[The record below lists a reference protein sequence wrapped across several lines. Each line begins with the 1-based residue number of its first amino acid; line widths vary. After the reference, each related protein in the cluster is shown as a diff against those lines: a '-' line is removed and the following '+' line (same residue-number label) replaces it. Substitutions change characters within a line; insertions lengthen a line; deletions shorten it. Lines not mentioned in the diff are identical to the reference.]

1 MASFSHLVRFECAE
15 HGTAYYADLGPDAD
29 GPPVPGTRLGA
40 FKTFQDLASNNYKE
54 NVTVSRPCSWCKQ
67 LLAPLPQENIPIYCV
82 GLNYRSHAKEAQLTI
97 PSYPPLWTKPAASLA
112 HPNEDIPVNDFCA
125 KSLLDYEGE
134 LVFVTSAECRDI
146 SPKEAENYILGY
158 TVGNDLSCRMFQLP
172 QNSGGQFFF
181 AKAFDRFAPIGP
193 TLISPELF
201 KSGDFNLVTKVNGE
215 LRQRADFRKDMIFS
229 PEKIL
234 SHMSQG
240 TTIPAGTAIMTG
252 TPQGVGA
259 FLTPKS
265 FLQDGDVVEIEM
277 AKVGT
282 LRNKIQFE

>member
-1 MASFSHLVRFECAE
+1 MVSFSHLVRFECSE
-15 HGTAYYADLGPDAD
+15 DGTAYYADLGPNAD
-29 GPPVPGTRLGA
+29 GPPVRGTQLAA
-40 FKTFQDLASNNYKE
+40 FKTFQDLANKSGKKE
-54 NVTVSRPCSWCKQ
+54 VTVSRCKQ
-67 LLAPLPQENIPIYCV
+67 LLAPLPQDNIPIYCV

-146 SPKEAENYILGY
+146 SPKEAGDYILGY
-158 TVGNDLSCRMFQLP
+158 TVGNDLSCRIFQLP

-181 AKAFDRFAPIGP
+181 AKAFDHFAPIGP
-193 TLISPELF
+193 TLISPKLF
-201 KSGDFNLVTKVNGE
+201 KSGGFNLVTKVNGE
-215 LRQRADFRKDMIFS
+215 VRQKADFQKDMVFS
-229 PEKIL
+229 PERIL

-240 TTIPAGTAIMTG
+240 TTIPAGTAVMTG

-277 AKVGT
+277 GKVGT
-282 LRNKIQFE
+282 LRNKIHFE

>member
-1 MASFSHLVRFECAE
+1 MASFPHLVRFECVE

-40 FKTFQDLASNNYKE
+40 FKPFQDLASNNYKE
-54 NVTVSRPCSWCKQ
+54 NVTVSR
-67 LLAPLPQENIPIYCV
+67 
-82 GLNYRSHAKEAQLTI
+82 LTI

-112 HPNEDIPVNDFCA
+112 HPNENIPVNDFCA

-240 TTIPAGTAIMTG
+240 TTIPAGTAVMTG

-259 FLTPKS
+259 FLAPKS

>member
-1 MASFSHLVRFECAE
+1 MVPFSHLVRFECAE
-15 HGTAYYADLGPDAD
+15 DGTAYYADLGLDAD
-29 GPPVPGTRLGA
+29 GPPVPGTKLGA
-40 FKTFQDLASNNYKE
+40 FKTFQDLTGNNGKE
-54 NVTVSRPCSWCKQ
+54 NVTVSR

-82 GLNYRSHAKEAQLTI
+82 GMNYRSHAQEAQLPI

-112 HPNEDIPVNDFCA
+112 HPNDDIPVNDFCA

-146 SPKEAENYILGY
+146 SPKEAEDYILGY

-172 QNSGGQFFF
+172 QNSGGQFYF

-193 TLISPELF
+193 TLISPKLF

-215 LRQRADFRKDMIFS
+215 VRQRADFQKDMIFS
-229 PEKIL
+229 SEKIL

-240 TTIPAGTAIMTG
+240 TTIPAGTAVMTG

-259 FLTPKS
+259 FLKPKS

-277 AKVGT
+277 GKVGT
-282 LRNKIQFE
+282 LRNKIHFE

>member
-1 MASFSHLVRFECAE
+1 MVSFLHLVRFECSE
-15 HGTAYYADLGPDAD
+15 DGTAYYADLGPNAD
-29 GPPVPGTRLGA
+29 GPPIRGTQLGA
-40 FKTFQDLASNNYKE
+40 FKTFQDLANKSGEKE
-54 NVTVSRPCSWCKQ
+54 VTVSR
-67 LLAPLPQENIPIYCV
+67 LLAPLPQDNIPIYCV

-146 SPKEAENYILGY
+146 SPKEAEDHILGY
-158 TVGNDLSCRMFQLP
+158 TVGNDLSCRIFQLP

-193 TLISPELF
+193 TLISPKLF

-215 LRQRADFRKDMIFS
+215 VRQKADFQKDMIFS
-229 PEKIL
+229 PGRIL

-240 TTIPAGTAIMTG
+240 TTIPAGTAVMTG

-277 AKVGT
+277 GKVGT
-282 LRNKIQFE
+282 LRNKIYFE